1 MDMQNVL
8 DKLKQIE
15 NPTADQEAAI
25 KSTESMTKG
34 GYTPVAE
41 TTNTSA
47 TYTEYAPESTPGDI
61 AKLAGVQTLAVV
73 GEPLTEGQSPAQKA
87 AFQKMLDAKKGKDNK
102 KEDEVEEDCDASC
115 DDKEK
120 EEVKEAG
127 TVDAIVKGSPNLPKG
142 TNKGYNVEGVEE
154 AVDDDNDFSSDDYDD
169 SRSDYESDV
178 PTIDNPPTGD
188 DAEDKMDL
196 ANMNRMLKGR
206 ETHKAKRPGK
216 HKAERDRH
224 GNFMRKAD
232 VPQGM
237 KTDMRTIEYRT
248 AHYLN
253 DLKDKPDH
261 EEQVQKF
268 AKKFAERN
276 PNFLLNKFLQHAGSK
291 SAKATYVPQGQ
302 EYVPGVGLR
311 PIEED
316 ENLAEGPTRK
326 DFQMVADLLKDNP
339 NMDDRKAKAQDYCDK
354 FKAMNPRFNSE
365 KFMKACG
372 VQEAYEFFDKP
383 MDKPVGKSIE
393 EAYDPE
399 HVADIIKKH
408 EDEGHKVELEPFKD
422 EEAGFT
428 VTFKDGKRRH
438 YKYTETGSKVTSL
451 EPDDTYVDPNAPKR
465 GRGRPTKEAVEE
477 PVDEITRMFEA
488 HFEKQLPKKT
498 KKAKKVNESVQ
509 VTQSISDEGQ
519 ESINVNAQGNHVDML
534 KQMMQL
540 AGQSKGYEE
549 YQGQEV
555 PVEEERDPEHA
566 NTPEEKYADVPTQ
579 LKHQSGGVNGPKHTS
594 SLKADSED
602 LHNKADLL
610 GIQNK
615 EDLGLEE
622 SLQDLYKEYKG

>member
-1 MDMQNVL
+1 
-8 DKLKQIE
+8 
-15 NPTADQEAAI
+15 
-25 KSTESMTKG
+25 
-34 GYTPVAE
+34 
-41 TTNTSA
+41 
-47 TYTEYAPESTPGDI
+47 
-61 AKLAGVQTLAVV
+61 
-73 GEPLTEGQSPAQKA
+73 
-87 AFQKMLDAKKGKDNK
+87 
-102 KEDEVEEDCDASC
+102 
-115 DDKEK
+115 
-120 EEVKEAG
+120 
-127 TVDAIVKGSPNLPKG
+127 
-142 TNKGYNVEGVEE
+142 
-154 AVDDDNDFSSDDYDD
+154 
-169 SRSDYESDV
+169 
-178 PTIDNPPTGD
+178 
-188 DAEDKMDL
+188 
-196 ANMNRMLKGR
+196 
-206 ETHKAKRPGK
+206 
-216 HKAERDRH
+216 
-224 GNFMRKAD
+224 
-232 VPQGM
+232 
-237 KTDMRTIEYRT
+237 
-248 AHYLN
+248 
-253 DLKDKPDH
+253 
-261 EEQVQKF
+261 
-268 AKKFAERN
+268 
-276 PNFLLNKFLQHAGSK
+276 
-291 SAKATYVPQGQ
+291 
-302 EYVPGVGLR
+302 
-311 PIEED
+311 
-316 ENLAEGPTRK
+316 
-326 DFQMVADLLKDNP
+326 MVADLLKDNP

-498 KKAKKVNESVQ
+498 KKVNESVQ

-540 AGQSKGYEE
+540 AGQSQGYEE